1 MPHEEV
7 DFIECDNCGTPCYV
21 FEMDEN
27 YKLTSALCTTCANDE
42 IGKFRIP
49 GMEGI
54 EIDD

>member
-21 FEMDEN
+21 FEMDDN

-49 GMEGI
+49 GMEGVEI
-54 EIDD
+54 ED